1 VQSATDLAQKFQ
13 TQQTTALSQ
22 VRDTDIPTAA
32 TEITQLQTQQQASME
47 VEANVAQMKNLF
59 SFLA

>member
-1 VQSATDLAQKFQ
+1 VQGATTLAQKFQ
-13 TQQTTALSQ
+13 TQQQTELSSLQ
-22 VRDTDIPTAA
+22 DTDIPTTA
-32 TEITQLQTQQQASME
+32 TVISRLQVQQQASMS

>member
-1 VQSATDLAQKFQ
+1 
-13 TQQTTALSQ
+13 LSGLQ
-22 VRDTDIPTAA
+22 DTDIPTTA
-32 TEITQLQTQQQASME
+32 TEIAQLQVQQQASMS